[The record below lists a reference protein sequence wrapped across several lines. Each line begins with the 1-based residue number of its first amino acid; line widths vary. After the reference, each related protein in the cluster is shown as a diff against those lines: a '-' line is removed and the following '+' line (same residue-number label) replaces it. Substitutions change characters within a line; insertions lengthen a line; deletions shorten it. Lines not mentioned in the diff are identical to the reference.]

1 MTEEQGRL
9 GGMVVAVTGGG
20 SGIGRAGAVAC
31 GAAGARVLVTDID
44 AERAEAVAVSIRE
57 AGGEAASLPVDVT
70 DRAQVAAMVAAA
82 VERWGS
88 LDGLFHCAVDVAF
101 VNDRDARLTDLDDEV
116 WERMI
121 DLVLTGTYNCCK
133 AVGRQMIA
141 QGSGSIVLTAT
152 DDALIGC
159 AGLDAYTAAKGGV
172 VAMTRSFAAGI
183 ARDGVRVN
191 SICPSFV
198 SSEPQ
203 QAWLDD
209 DASRRS
215 VDALHLLPIPTPEE
229 IAPLVVYLL
238 ADESR
243 AMTGTV
249 VPIDSGYMAFKANL
263 DVVGAMRV
271 GD

>member
-1 MTEEQGRL
+1 MTDKQGRL
-9 GGMVVAVTGGG
+9 EGAVVAVTGGG

-31 GAAGARVLVTDID
+31 AAAGARLLVTDID
-44 AERAEAVAVSIRE
+44 AGRAEAVAASIRE
-57 AGGEAASLPVDVT
+57 AGGEAASLAVDVT
-70 DRAQVAAMVAAA
+70 DRARVAAMVEAA

-101 VNDRDARLTDLDDEV
+101 VNNRDARLTELDDEV

-133 AVGRQMIA
+133 LVGRQMIA

-172 VAMTRSFAAGI
+172 VALTRSFAAGI

-203 QAWLDD
+203 RAWLDD
-209 DASRRS
+209 DASRRA
-215 VDALHLLPIPTPEE
+215 VDALHLLPIPAPEE

-263 DVVGAMRV
+263 DIVGAMRV